1 VENLSLPR
9 KLKMHENLMTTTNG
23 AIIIK
28 SCVKR
33 IVINDRNNKNNNV
46 NNNKQ
51 KVKIAATAASSEC
64 FDADERCMKKS
75 KNSNK
80 NNLNSSN
87 GRACYEQQ
95 QKSDEN
101 EKMRIESNVNNVIF
115 SDGNNGVDGGAD
127 VVDRCGGNNCET
139 DPYVELEMYLEKVK
153 VRETSF
159 VLQNL

>member
-1 VENLSLPR
+1 
-9 KLKMHENLMTTTNG
+9 MHENLMTTTNG

-64 FDADERCMKKS
+64 FDADERFMKKS
-75 KNSNK
+75 KNSNNK